1 MKSGGK
7 NNFEGRG
14 RSGVFYGV
22 RVGGTLCF
30 MMRMGNLNVFCSAWD
45 PFNFDGDPDPW
56 SAQEEINPDPGY
68 YFKIYWIFLINRN
81 FKILFDFFIFKCG
94 ER

>member
-22 RVGGTLCF
+22 GGTLSF
-30 MMRMGNLNVFCSAWD
+30 MRRMGNLNVFCSA
-45 PFNFDGDPDPW
+45 
-56 SAQEEINPDPGY
+56 
-68 YFKIYWIFLINRN
+68 
-81 FKILFDFFIFKCG
+81 
-94 ER
+94 